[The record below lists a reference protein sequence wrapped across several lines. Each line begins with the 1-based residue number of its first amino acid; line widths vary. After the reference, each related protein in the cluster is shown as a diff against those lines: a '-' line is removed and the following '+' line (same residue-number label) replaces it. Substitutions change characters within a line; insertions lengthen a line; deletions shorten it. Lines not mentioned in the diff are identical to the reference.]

1 MQTVSILYGE
11 LNLEPEFIWIGRKTL
26 RKFWCNKFEYFVC
39 TPYIKIGANSY
50 DEAWLIKF
58 KLEHHV

>member
-1 MQTVSILYGE
+1 MQKVTVLYGDLK
-11 LNLEPEFIWIGRKTL
+11 LNPEFIWVGRKTL
-26 RKFWCNKFEYFVC
+26 RKFWYNQFEYFVC
-39 TPYIKIGANSY
+39 TPYLKIGANSY